1 MTGPAG
7 KQLDRSIAG
16 DTLFEVLVAMTIMAI
31 TAVAIMA
38 AFASALGAT
47 AEQTHLAQLNTILK
61 SYAEVATSDIQDN
74 SAALYE
80 SCGTASY
87 YTSKLTSLPT
97 VPSGYSV
104 SITSVTYW
112 SGTAFT
118 SSCTSGST
126 ATQLITATVTG
137 PSSSAGSLS
146 FAVSDFS
153 YVAPTKTAPGF
164 SPSTYTYTV
173 GVGSSW
179 SYTVTTSAGS
189 PAPALTT
196 STLPSGVTFVDN
208 GNGTG
213 TLTGASTLSAG
224 SYTITIT
231 ANNSVGSAATLTF
244 DLVVASAPVFTSASS
259 VSFAAGTH
267 VSFTVSATDVDS
279 QSPALALDTPLSGAL
294 KNLTFTD
301 NGNGTGTLTGTLVS
315 GTTGSYSLTFE
326 ADNSQQV
333 ATTQTVTVTIPT
345 TPVFTSASSVTWSAG
360 STVSF
365 TVSAVDTD
373 VSEPSLAL
381 TSTLSGAVAN
391 LTFVNN
397 GNGTGT
403 FSGTL
408 VSGQSGSNAITF
420 QATNSAGQT
429 TTQSFTAKVVAAP
442 VFTGSYAVTE
452 VSGATGVSI
461 SITATD
467 TTDSTYPTIS
477 WTAPSSG
484 ALENLTLNATGS
496 GTTGT
501 ATLTGD
507 LVAGNGVY
515 TATLKATNSFGVV
528 TTQTLTVYTPT
539 VPVFT
544 SGTSIT
550 ITGNSGSAVNQTI
563 ATATDSDDPNS
574 HPSFPSTK
582 FPSLSSDPSIMNL
595 TFTDN
600 GNGSLKISGTLSGS
614 TGPYTVTIVAQNAAG
629 QQTSQVVTIQV
640 T

>member
-1 MTGPAG
+1 MRSEATR
-7 KQLDRSIAG
+7 DRSVAG
-16 DTLFEVLVAMTIMAI
+16 DTLLEVLIAMTILALA
-31 TAVAIMA
+31 AVAIMTS
-38 AFASALGAT
+38 FASAIGAS
-47 AEQTHLAQLNTILK
+47 AEQSHLSQINTILK
-61 SYAEVATSDIQDN
+61 SYAEVATADIQDN
-74 SAALYE
+74 SAALYS
-80 SCGTASY
+80 SCATASY
-87 YTSKLTSLPT
+87 YTSKLTSLPS

-104 SITSVTYW
+104 AITSVTYW
-112 SGTAFT
+112 NGSSFS

-126 ATQLITATVTG
+126 EPQLITIKVTG
-137 PSSSAGSLS
+137 PSSTTGTLS

-153 YVAPTKTAPGF
+153 YVAPTETAPAF
-164 SPSTYTYTV
+164 TNSSPYTYTV
-173 GVGSSW
+173 GVGTAW
-179 SYTVTTSAGS
+179 TYTVTTSAGS
-189 PAPALTT
+189 PAPALTA
-196 STLPSGVTFVDN
+196 SSLPTGVTFVDN

-213 TLTGASTLSAG
+213 TLTGASTVAAG

-231 ANNSVGSAATLTF
+231 ANNSVGTSPTLTF
-244 DLVVASAPVFTSASS
+244 DLVVASAPVFTSSSS
-259 VSFAAGTH
+259 VSFAAGAT

-279 QSPALALDTPLSGAL
+279 QKPALALDTPLSGAL

-301 NGNGTGTLTGTLVS
+301 NGNGTGTLAGTLVS
-315 GTTGSYSLTFE
+315 GTTGTYSLTFE

-333 ATTQTVTVTIPT
+333 ATTQNVTVTIPT
-345 TPVFTSASSVTWSAG
+345 TPVFTSASSVTWAAG

-397 GNGTGT
+397 GNGTAT

-408 VSGQSGSNAITF
+408 VSGQSGSYAITF
-420 QATNSAGQT
+420 QATNSASQT

-442 VFTGSYAVTE
+442 VFTGTYTYSE
-452 VSGATGVSI
+452 VSGATSI
-461 SITATD
+461 TINITATD

-477 WTAPSSG
+477 WAAPSSG
-484 ALENLTLNATGS
+484 ALKNLTLSATGS

-501 ATLTGD
+501 ATLKGN

-515 TATLKATNSFGVV
+515 TATLTATNSFGAS

-544 SGTSIT
+544 SGTTLSIT
-550 ITGNSGSAVNQTI
+550 GSSGSSVSKTI
-563 ATATDSDDPNS
+563 ATATDSDDPNGA
-574 HPSFPSTK
+574 PSFPSSK
-582 FPSLSSDPSIMNL
+582 WPSLSGDASIANL
-595 TFTDN
+595 TFTDS
-600 GNGSLKISGTLSGS
+600 GTGTLTISGKLSGS
-614 TGPYTVTIVAQNAAG
+614 SGTYTVTIYAQNSAG
-629 QQTSQVVTIQV
+629 QQTSQNVTITV